1 MGKAQTYLPTGIFS
15 QAHTA
20 TVSQRD
26 KVNTSGRME
35 ASTSANSRMGSR
47 TEGANGESD
56 SMHRTATCMRDSTK
70 MIRKTAWVSSPGK
83 VETSTRVATK
93 MTRGTDMERCIGK
106 MAHAIRANGKA
117 ESSTV
122 LGGCSSLMDG

>member
-1 MGKAQTYLPTGIFS
+1 
-15 QAHTA
+15 
-20 TVSQRD
+20 
-26 KVNTSGRME
+26 
-35 ASTSANSRMGSR
+35 MGSR
-47 TEGANGESD
+47 TEGGNGESD
-56 SMHRTATCMRDSTK
+56 SMHRTATCTRDSTK

-83 VETSTRVATK
+83 VETSTKVATK

-106 MAHAIRANGKA
+106 MAHATRANGKA